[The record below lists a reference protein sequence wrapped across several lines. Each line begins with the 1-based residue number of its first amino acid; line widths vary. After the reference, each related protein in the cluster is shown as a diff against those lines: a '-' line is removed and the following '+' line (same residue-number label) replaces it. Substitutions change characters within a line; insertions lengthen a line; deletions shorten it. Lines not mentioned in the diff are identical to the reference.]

1 MVLNSQS
8 ISCMCDLYKARSI
21 IFKQPNIPAA
31 SQTMGL
37 SPRAFSPTHGSTMLH
52 SLVYIKN
59 MHEPYKPIKLHP
71 SKIYSGEPETGEQHA
86 YITRNFIGYEQVT
99 EVMHIWLKTSERH
112 KVDPRVMKEGIDEN
126 RPWVTD
132 DDIPA
137 KLITTVLSLSTK
149 ERENCIFI
157 FK

>member
-8 ISCMCDLYKARSI
+8 ISCMCDLRPGPSYLSN
-21 IFKQPNIPAA
+21 QNLPAA
-31 SQTMGL
+31 SQTMGS

-112 KVDPRVMKEGIDEN
+112 KVDPRVMKEEIDVN
-126 RPWVTD
+126 HPWVTD
-132 DDIPA
+132 DA
-137 KLITTVLSLSTK
+137 LTWTSARLTLLYITVIWW
-149 ERENCIFI
+149 R
-157 FK
+157 